1 MRRRGSSGRSAGPG
15 LEGVGGGPAVRPCRT
30 APVGNN
36 GAVAGSVGSSAGKR
50 AGSRRGPRRRAR
62 PSPQL
67 LLLTGGIT
75 ALVVAWGYLVWA
87 AIDFGAA
94 ARGGEQVAW
103 AFLALASLGAVAC
116 LFAGLMLGV
125 RLLRLLGVLSPQ
137 ALGEPTDPG
146 RPLAPK
152 GGKRAAR

>member
-1 MRRRGSSGRSAGPG
+1 MGSRRFDPTGAP
-15 LEGVGGGPAVRPCRT
+15 
-30 APVGNN
+30 PVGDT
-36 GAVAGSVGSSAGKR
+36 GAVAGDEGNAAGKR
-50 AGSRRGPRRRAR
+50 AGSRRGPRRRSR

-67 LLLTGGIT
+67 FLLTGGIT

-94 ARGGEQVAW
+94 ARGGESMAW
-103 AFLALASLGAVAC
+103 AFLVLASLGAVAC

-125 RLLRLLGVLSPQ
+125 RLLR
-137 ALGEPTDPG
+137 ALGILSVEAPGAPDEPA
-146 RPLAPK
+146 RPPAPK

>member
-1 MRRRGSSGRSAGPG
+1 MQGWVWRTSATRH
-15 LEGVGGGPAVRPCRT
+15 GGTPAVRPGRA

-36 GAVAGSVGSSAGKR
+36 GAVAGSAGSSAGKR
-50 AGSRRGPRRRAR
+50 AGSRRGPRRRSR
-62 PSPQL
+62 PSPRL

-94 ARGGEQVAW
+94 ARAGEQVAW

-125 RLLRLLGVLSPQ
+125 RLLRMLGVLSPQ
-137 ALGEPTDPG
+137 ALGEPVDPD
-146 RPLAPK
+146 RAPKPK